1 MLGKVL
7 LINTNITR
15 PLVNPIG
22 LEYVGESLLA
32 AGISVQVLDL
42 SFESDWKSAVASALK
57 DIEPVLIGVSVRN
70 TDDCSFASRKSFLP
84 WISDV
89 VVEIRRLSQ
98 SAIFLGGTGFSTVP
112 ETVLEITQADG
123 GLRGDG
129 EEATLALVKSL
140 SKGDDFTHI
149 PNVVYRREGKT
160 FRNPTSHVDPK
171 HLPLPRRRLF
181 DNRSYEHLGGMVGIE
196 TKRGCPQ
203 DCIFCADPIVK
214 GKRLRLRPPNTVVT
228 EFRDLLDQGV
238 SWFHLCDS
246 EFNLPITHAKE
257 TCLAIIEND
266 LGDRLHWYCYC
277 SPVPFDVELAY
288 LMKRAGCAGINFGID
303 SLCDEQLYRLGRTHS
318 IKDIIRLVEVL
329 RKHDLN
335 YIFDLLF
342 GGPGETKKTIETTI
356 QRAIEL
362 DIPLVGVATGVR
374 VYPETPLGKA
384 ITNGVVKE
392 GLYTGLEY
400 KHSEP
405 LFYLSPSL
413 GDDPLAMIRDLVSED
428 QRFLVLS
435 APGEAGSYN
444 YADDD
449 VLSRLIQQGARGAY
463 WDIIRQSHKTQWL
476 I

>member
-1 MLGKVL
+1 MSEKVL
-7 LINTNITR
+7 LINTNTTR

-32 AGISVQVLDL
+32 AGVSVKVLDL
-42 SFESDWKSAVASALK
+42 SFESDWKVAVASALK
-57 DIEPVLIGVSVRN
+57 DIEPILIGVSVRN

-89 VVEIRRLSQ
+89 VAEIRRLSQ
-98 SAIFLGGTGFSTVP
+98 SPIFLGGTGFSTIS
-112 ETVLEITQADG
+112 ESVLEITQADG
-123 GLRGDG
+123 GLYGDG
-129 EEATLALVKSL
+129 EEATLVLVKS
-140 SKGDDFTHI
+140 SPFGNDFTHI
-149 PNVVYRREGKT
+149 PNLVYRREGRT
-160 FRNPTSHVDPK
+160 FRNRTSHVDPNR
-171 HLPLPRRRLF
+171 LPLPRRRLF
-181 DNRSYEHLGGMVGIE
+181 DNRSYEQLGGMVGVE

-203 DCIFCADPIVK
+203 ECIFCADPIVK
-214 GKRLRLRPPNTVVT
+214 GKRLRPRPPNTVVA

-238 SWFHLCDS
+238 SWFHLCDN

-257 TCLAIIEND
+257 ICLAITENN

-277 SPVPFDVELAY
+277 SPVPFDFELAY
-288 LMKRAGCAGINFGID
+288 LMKRAGCAGINLGID
-303 SLCDEQLYRLGRTHS
+303 SLCDEQLYRLGRTHG
-318 IKDIIRLVEVL
+318 IEDIIRLVEIL

-335 YIFDLLF
+335 YIFDLLV
-342 GGPGETKKTIETTI
+342 GGPGETRETVKTTI

-362 DIPLVGVATGVR
+362 DIPLVGVATGIR

-384 ITNGVVKE
+384 ITNGIIKE

-413 GDDPLAMIRDLVSED
+413 GDDPLAMILDLVCD
-428 QRFLVLS
+428 DPRFLVLS
-435 APGEAGSYN
+435 APGEEGSYN

-463 WDIIRQSHKTQWL
+463 WDIIRQSHTK
-476 I
+476 